1 MDRLTATIKL
11 PPEGVYMSCTEEQLN
26 EIKRADK
33 VPPREIYRRLQA
45 YEDTGLTP
53 EEITAMK
60 TDNERLHRFLDQTEE
75 IVQSA
80 VSTPKN
86 RDGVYCKNCDYLNTD
101 SDTPY
106 CCHSNMS
113 TNGLDDWCY
122 HGIKRKEQE

>member
-11 PPEGVYMSCTEEQLN
+11 PKEGEFISCTEEQLA
-26 EIKRADK
+26 EMKRADR
-33 VPPREIYRRLQA
+33 VSPREIYRRLQA

-60 TDNERLHRFLDQTEE
+60 ADNERLHRLLGQTEE

-86 RDGVYCKNCDYLNTD
+86 RDGVYCKDCDYFNTD
-101 SDTPY
+101 SGTSY

-113 TNGLDDWCY
+113 TNGLDDWCC
-122 HGIKRKEQE
+122 HGVKRKEQE

>member
-1 MDRLTATIKL
+1 MDRLTFLDNGNPAFNL
-11 PPEGVYMSCTEEQLN
+11 RDCVYKN
-26 EIKRADK
+26 EIARKL
-33 VPPREIYRRLQA
+33 YA

-60 TDNERLHRFLDQTEE
+60 ADNERLHRLLDQTEE

-86 RDGVYCKNCDYLNTD
+86 RDGVYCKDCDYLNTD

-113 TNGLDDWCY
+113 TNGLDDWCC
-122 HGIKRKEQE
+122 HGVKRKEQE